1 MTNFNDISSQRICI
15 YIYINLKS
23 KFRNKIFIEWR
34 LNGRLKFQIPYF
46 FRAKRKVKGLRCG
59 SGQGCRISWVSWAT
73 SCRGTQA
80 RFSFLRSSH
89 WLHSV
94 SLSNPLKFTA
104 RSNNSGCKVSTFSE
118 IFFANTK
125 CIMIFSFNS
134 ANKIQKIFLFFLLF
148 DKFNLFSFV

>member
-1 MTNFNDISSQRICI
+1 M
-15 YIYINLKS
+15 NLEI
-23 KFRNKIFIEWR
+23 KFSLSDDDW
-34 LNGRLKFQIPYF
+34 LKFQIPYF

-118 IFFANTK
+118 IFLANINVLWFFHLIQRTK
-125 CIMIFSFNS
+125 FKRYFYFFIIWQVNMICEIKC
-134 ANKIQKIFLFFLLF
+134 ANNIIETH
-148 DKFNLFSFV
+148 LFSFV

>member
-1 MTNFNDISSQRICI
+1 MV
-15 YIYINLKS
+15 
-23 KFRNKIFIEWR
+23 
-34 LNGRLKFQIPYF
+34 GLKFHIPYF

-118 IFFANTK
+118 IFFANMNDFFFHLIQQSSK
-125 CIMIFSFNS
+125 NIF
-134 ANKIQKIFLFFLLF
+134 IFLLLGKSNMACEIKRVNDIIWKTF
-148 DKFNLFSFV
+148 IFVR